1 MTALLPT
8 YITVGQPPHGRR
20 IATLLERPQNPARD
34 CGVVWLP
41 GLKSEMTSTK
51 ASALAAWASA
61 AGIGCTRMDYSGHG
75 RSDGR
80 FEDGTIG
87 AWLDEADTVVASH
100 TAGPQVLVGSST
112 GGYIAL
118 LLLRRYLERSPALA
132 ARIRALVLIAPAWD
146 LTTTLM
152 WDRFS
157 ASARRA
163 ITEQGVYMRPS
174 EYGDGPYTI
183 TRNFID
189 EGRNHLIGPKGFD
202 PGRPVFVLHGL
213 QDQDVPWEHT
223 LDLVS
228 ILSGDHVIVE
238 AVPEGEHRLSSPH
251 DLGLMLGL
259 VERALG

>member
-1 MTALLPT
+1 MTGPVPT
-8 YITVGQPPHGRR
+8 FVTVGQPPGRR
-20 IATLLERPQNPARD
+20 IATLLDRPAHPARD
-34 CGVVWLP
+34 GGVVWLP

-51 ASALAAWASA
+51 ATALAAWAA
-61 AGIGCTRMDYSGHG
+61 AERIACTRLDYSGHG
-75 RSDGR
+75 QSDGR

-87 AWLDEADTVVASH
+87 AWLDEADAVVSDH
-100 TAGPQVLVGSST
+100 TSGPQVLVGSST

-118 LLLRRYLERSPALA
+118 LLLRRYLEHAPELA

-157 ASARRA
+157 DSARRA
-163 ITEQGVYMRPS
+163 ITEQGVYLRPS
-174 EYGDGPYTI
+174 DYGDGPYAI
-183 TRNFID
+183 TRNFIE

-202 PGRPVFVLHGL
+202 PGRPIHVLHGL

-223 LDLVS
+223 LDLVA
-228 ILSGDHVIVE
+228 ILSGDHVSVE

-251 DLGLMLGL
+251 EISLMLGL